1 MSEHMNHPSM
11 PSAVATLSAL
21 LAVVVFAAP
30 LGAQSREERQLMAD
44 VRILQEQNQVLQNT
58 LAAIAD
64 AIRAVNARIDEQ
76 SDRTGR
82 ALADQKLLIDNLT
95 NGVREIREKL
105 DSNTVR
111 LGTLSQ
117 EVDALRQGVQQ
128 LSLLA
133 TAPPPAPEGQPGDA
147 APPPSAAGLPPPT
160 AGLPGDP
167 IAGDPAVPPVAAAPP
182 LPPVGT
188 SPTQLWDQAFGDYIL
203 GQYDLAISGFK
214 VLIMYFPRSERAA
227 DAQIHIGHAYSL
239 AGDYAA
245 AVEAYDVAI
254 QSYPTAP
261 AAPEAHYKKGIALK
275 ELKRIDEARASFEYV
290 VKTYPDSNAAIL
302 ARQQIAQPVDQ
313 N

>member
-1 MSEHMNHPSM
+1 MSEHMNQPSTQ
-11 PSAVATLSAL
+11 SAFATLSAL
-21 LAVVVFAAP
+21 LLAFGLFATP
-30 LGAQSREERQLMAD
+30 LAAQSREERQLMAD

-58 LAAIAD
+58 LATIAE

-133 TAPPPAPEGQPGDA
+133 TAPPPAPEGQPGDT
-147 APPPSAAGLPPPT
+147 APPPST
-160 AGLPGDP
+160 AGAQPPGVPGDP
-167 IAGDPAVPPVAAAPP
+167 LAGDAAAPPVATAPP

-188 SPTQLWDQAFGDYIL
+188 SPQQLWDQAFGDYIL

-214 VLIMYFPRSERAA
+214 VLIMYFPRTERAA

-245 AVEAYDVAI
+245 AIEAYDVAI
-254 QSYPTAP
+254 QTYPTAP

-302 ARQQIAQPVDQ
+302 ASQQIAQPVGQ